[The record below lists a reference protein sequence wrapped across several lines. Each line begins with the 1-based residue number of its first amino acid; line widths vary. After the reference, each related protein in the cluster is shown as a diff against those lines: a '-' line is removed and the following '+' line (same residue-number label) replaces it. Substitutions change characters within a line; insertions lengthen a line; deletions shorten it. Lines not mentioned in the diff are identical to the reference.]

1 MSGAVNL
8 WGVVMSGFKLA
19 VCRVGGSVVES
30 IHDTVEQ
37 AVDQLVQVVAMRVQ
51 KRYRAKIVD
60 DVRLYNVCN
69 WKHRDFSMCIE
80 LIIG

>member
-1 MSGAVNL
+1 
-8 WGVVMSGFKLA
+8 MSGFNLA
-19 VCRVGGSVVES
+19 VCRVGGAVVES
-30 IHDTVEQ
+30 IHGTVDQ
-37 AVDQLVQVVAMRVQ
+37 AIDQLVQVVAMRLQ

-69 WKHRDFSMCIE
+69 WKHRDFTMSIE

>member
-1 MSGAVNL
+1 
-8 WGVVMSGFKLA
+8 MSGFKLA
-19 VCRVGGSVVES
+19 VCRVGGSGTVVES
-30 IHDTVEQ
+30 IHDTVVQ

-69 WKHRDFSMCIE
+69 WKHRDFSMSIE